1 MNEVLV
7 QPKAGLLVPFAPESR
22 PHGRRHLR
30 PEGELVTDSTWW
42 RRREREGDVTIS
54 LPEPPEQK
62 PTPTQVAPKGKQ

>member
-1 MNEVLV
+1 MNEVFV
-7 QPKAGLLVPFAPESR
+7 QPSAGLLVPFAPESR

-42 RRREREGDVTIS
+42 RRREREGDVTIF
-54 LPEPPEQK
+54 PEKPEK